1 MIGSFSTSV
10 EFFYVCRKYAPPPPS
25 ATPWVDFLDVPSVTA
40 AATPPKLSPRRREL
54 LEAALGVVADEGLRG
69 LTHRAVDRR
78 AGLPE
83 GTCSAYFRTRE
94 ALQTG
99 LTQYVALRCGE
110 DVGALADRLAAEPR
124 GRAEV
129 KERVV
134 ALVVGAFEDWLDERE
149 LLLAR
154 IELSMEASRNP
165 ALAALLAGYRE
176 RLVAVVDAT
185 LAARG
190 KRHDGRTA
198 EALVAASDG
207 LLVAALQKPAR
218 ERRTFL
224 SESLRLI
231 LQALAE

>member
-1 MIGSFSTSV
+1 MVDSV
-10 EFFYVCRKYAPPPPS
+10 
-25 ATPWVDFLDVPSVTA
+25 DVPSVTA
-40 AATPPKLSPRRREL
+40 TAAPPALTPRRREL
-54 LEAALGVVADEGLRG
+54 LDAALHVVADEGLRG

-99 LTQYVALRCGE
+99 LTQYVAGRCGA
-110 DVGALADRLAAEPR
+110 DVAALSEELTRHPVEEP
-124 GRAEV
+124 GV

-134 ALVVGAFEDWLDERE
+134 EITVAAFESWLEERE

-165 ALAALLAGYRE
+165 ALAALLAEYRE
-176 RLVAVVDAT
+176 RLVGVVHAT

-190 KRHDGRTA
+190 KRPAPSSA

-207 LLVAALQKPAR
+207 LLIAALQKPPGQ
-218 ERRTFL
+218 RRPFL

-231 LQALAE
+231 LNALGEPPAA

>member
-1 MIGSFSTSV
+1 MRGKDA
-10 EFFYVCRKYAPPPPS
+10 RQNGP
-25 ATPWVDFLDVPSVTA
+25 VPSVTA
-40 AATPPKLSPRRREL
+40 SDPAPALSPRRRQL
-54 LEAALGVVADEGLRG
+54 LEAALQVVAEEGLRG

-78 AGLPE
+78 AALPQ

-99 LTQYVALRCGE
+99 LTRYVAGRCGADVSALAE
-110 DVGALADRLAAEPR
+110 ELARHPVEEPDVGAT
-124 GRAEV
+124 V
-129 KERVV
+129 VRV
-134 ALVVGAFEDWLDERE
+134 VVGAFESWLAEPE
-149 LLLAR
+149 LVLAR

-165 ALAALLAGYRE
+165 ALAALLAEYSE

-185 LAARG
+185 LAERG

-207 LLVAALQKPAR
+207 LLVAALRKPPA

-224 SESLRLI
+224 VESLGLVLR
-231 LQALAE
+231 ALTEV